1 VNTLNRIVCPNT
13 ASPVFEYE
21 VLTFVG
27 NPSFGNFNGLPN
39 FPAWIF
45 KNTEDVTVSL
55 GPQNLELCESDFPY
69 TLNAQNPGATYLWSD
84 GSTTQT
90 IQITGPGNY
99 SVQVNNFCG
108 SGSANIN
115 VSLCD
120 QTTNCI
126 EFLPT
131 GANQTWTVPDEVDTI
146 RVKMWGAAGGGGPDT
161 ISAFAQCSGGGG
173 GYTEFSVPVVPGD
186 VLEIIVGTGGQPAIG
201 NSGGNGGWPAGG
213 DGGDGNLNELMNG
226 IPTDVGGA
234 GGGGG
239 RTEIRITGS
248 INQVLAIAG
257 GGGGA
262 AFNRAGGPG
271 GGLQAEFT
279 TTSNEFEMMGFG
291 GSQTAG
297 GGPGNFTIQAPT
309 VFGQP
314 GIYLGGGDG
323 ATNTAN
329 QGKGA
334 GGGGDGYYGGGGGSD
349 GSFGNGSTGGGG
361 SGYLCAT
368 CPGLSGNTLTGNFYG
383 VPANHTDPLLNSY
396 LGTAAGVNN
405 TIGGGGL
412 VQICYSIVPCSTTST
427 IPATACSNYTAP
439 WGVTYNQT
447 GTYSDTIVNSNGCD
461 SIIQLNLTIT
471 GLPIVTAVSDSA
483 SCGLPNGTATA
494 ITTGGSGNY
503 SYAWS
508 NGATGNSVTGLAAG
522 SYSVIV
528 TDQNGCTASTQLNVS
543 STSASGVSL
552 VANDTF
558 LELGDTVS
566 LEVLG
571 ANTYLWAPPEGL
583 SCTNCPSVIASPLA
597 STTYQVT
604 GVDNSGCGYLLNVKI
619 EVEIDVNEIFV
630 PDAFSPNSDGIN
642 DKVFVRGS
650 IREFSFSVFNRWGE
664 QVFRTQNQSVGWDGS
679 FRGKEL
685 DAGVFVYYLS
695 GTDAAGNSFN
705 KKGNITLTK

>member
-1 VNTLNRIVCPNT
+1 
-13 ASPVFEYE
+13 
-21 VLTFVG
+21 
-27 NPSFGNFNGLPN
+27 
-39 FPAWIF
+39 
-45 KNTEDVTVSL
+45 
-55 GPQNLELCESDFPY
+55 
-69 TLNAQNPGATYLWSD
+69 
-84 GSTTQT
+84 
-90 IQITGPGNY
+90 
-99 SVQVNNFCG
+99 
-108 SGSANIN
+108 
-115 VSLCD
+115 
-120 QTTNCI
+120 
-126 EFLPT
+126 
-131 GANQTWTVPDEVDTI
+131 
-146 RVKMWGAAGGGGPDT
+146 
-161 ISAFAQCSGGGG
+161 
-173 GYTEFSVPVVPGD
+173 
-186 VLEIIVGTGGQPAIG
+186 
-201 NSGGNGGWPAGG
+201 
-213 DGGDGNLNELMNG
+213 
-226 IPTDVGGA
+226 
-234 GGGGG
+234 
-239 RTEIRITGS
+239 
-248 INQVLAIAG
+248 
-257 GGGGA
+257 
-262 AFNRAGGPG
+262 
-271 GGLQAEFT
+271 
-279 TTSNEFEMMGFG
+279 
-291 GSQTAG
+291 
-297 GGPGNFTIQAPT
+297 
-309 VFGQP
+309 
-314 GIYLGGGDG
+314 LGGGDG

-679 FRGKEL
+679 FRGREL